1 MNYIPFY
8 CLLGFAIIVTAL
20 FLIWR
25 DPKKPAFNSLLK
37 GISSFAF
44 MVLALVCAFMNDT
57 LTLPVLFIL
66 IGLTSSIFG
75 DLFLA
80 GKDFKG
86 PNEDGALFAGF
97 GSFCITQLMYLLGL
111 IFLYGFTWW
120 AFLIGGVLTLGLIL
134 SEKMLKLNFDKFRI
148 IVAIYSILLMTVLG
162 QGIMSLAFNGYTL
175 AGLLFMLGVIFF
187 ALSDLILSFIYF
199 RKDTKD
205 IVYTF
210 NLLTYYIGQ
219 ILIASAIM
227 FI

>member
-8 CLLGFAIIVTAL
+8 CVLGFAVIVTAL

-25 DPKKPAFNSLLK
+25 DPAKPAMNSLLK

-44 MVLALVCAFMNDT
+44 MVLALVCTFMNEA
-57 LTLPVLFIL
+57 LTFPVLFIL
-66 IGLTSSIFG
+66 IGLTASIFG
-75 DLFLA
+75 DLYLA
-80 GKDFKG
+80 GKDFKDKH
-86 PNEDGALFAGF
+86 EEGALFAGF
-97 GSFCITQLMYLLGL
+97 GSFCVTQIMYLLGL

-120 AFLIGGVLTLGLIL
+120 SFLIGGLITLIIIL
-134 SEKMLKLNFDKFRI
+134 SERMLKLDFDKFRI

-162 QGIMSLAFNGYTL
+162 QSIMSLALNGYTL

-199 RKDTKD
+199 KKDTKD

-219 ILIASAIM
+219 ILIASAIL

>member
-8 CLLGFAIIVTAL
+8 CILGFAVIVTAL

-25 DPKKPAFNSLLK
+25 DPAKPAMNSLLK

-44 MVLALVCAFMNDT
+44 MVLSLVCNFINEV
-57 LTLPVLFIL
+57 LTFLVLFIL
-66 IGLTSSIFG
+66 IGLTASIFG
-75 DLFLA
+75 DLYLA
-80 GKDFKG
+80 GKDFKDKH
-86 PNEDGALFAGF
+86 EEGALFAGF
-97 GSFCITQLMYLLGL
+97 GSFCVTQIMYLLGL

-120 AFLIGGVLTLGLIL
+120 SFLIGGLLTLMLLL

-162 QGIMSLAFNGYTL
+162 QGIMSLALNGYTL

-199 RKDTKD
+199 KKDTKD

-219 ILIASAIM
+219 ILIASAIL

>member
-8 CLLGFAIIVTAL
+8 CLLGFAVIVTLL

-25 DPKKPAFNSLLK
+25 DPAKPAFNSLLK

-44 MVLALVCAFMNDT
+44 MALALVCAFMNEV

-66 IGLTSSIFG
+66 IGLTASIFG
-75 DLFLA
+75 DLYLA
-80 GKDFKG
+80 GKDFK
-86 PNEDGALFAGF
+86 NEHEDGALYAGF

-120 AFLIGGVLTLGLIL
+120 SFLIGGLLTLGLLL
-134 SEKMLKLNFDKFRI
+134 SEKMLKLDFGKFRI
-148 IVAIYSILLMTVLG
+148 IVAVYSILLMTVLG
-162 QGIMSLAFNGYTL
+162 QGIMSLALNGYTL

-199 RKDTKD
+199 RNGTKD